1 MNKRLLF
8 LFLTILYSL
17 NSGAIVTHLA
27 TMPFMA
33 QKADKVFHGYVGEQ
47 EVTRDKLGR
56 IITITSIEV
65 VDPLFATKKG
75 EVIKFFQVGGQLNN
89 EVTPIIG
96 GQQFRLYQEVI
107 LFTLDNG
114 DYVVSFGAGQ
124 GKFDIEKPASGI
136 PATSLAIAD
145 FGTVAQIAPGQ
156 KHASMPPTETY
167 ENAETLKN
175 EIRLMLK
182 ARQNN

>member
-1 MNKRLLF
+1 MNKRL

-17 NSGAIVTHLA
+17 RSSAIVTHLA

-47 EVTRDKLGR
+47 EVTKDKLGR

-65 VDPLFATKKG
+65 VDPLFATQKG
-75 EVIKFFQVGGQLNN
+75 DVIKFFQVGGQLDN

-124 GKFDIEKPASGI
+124 GKFDIENPASGN

-145 FGTVAQIAPGQ
+145 FGSVAEIAPGQ
-156 KHASMPPTETY
+156 KHASTPSAERYENTETF
-167 ENAETLKN
+167 KN
-175 EIRLMLK
+175 EIKLMLK
-182 ARQNN
+182 DRHNN